1 MSIQNTQE
9 KILKPPHF
17 KFRVGVDFHTY
28 DGIYQGSRSHI
39 LGIYKKAIEIA
50 PDIEFLFFLEN
61 TEKLKNEHPQ
71 FSAENVQLI
80 KTKHRSGLFRLT
92 FQLAWLQY
100 KHKLDLLH
108 TQYRTPL
115 IPLGPCACTIHDIL
129 FESHPE
135 YFPKSFALQSKI
147 TFRLASITSKLL
159 FSVSRFSQGELER
172 KYNIPK
178 SKIRV
183 TYNGVDFDR
192 FFPGNEGALLVK
204 NLGFE
209 PNNYILTLGRLEPR
223 KNHVRLIEAYSR
235 LGSSAPP
242 LVCIGQRDFGYDQAI
257 SASHRFGVSD
267 RVHFLENIDDT
278 LLPALIRNS
287 LLFVFPAI
295 AEGFGMPVAEALASG
310 VPVVTSNTTS
320 LPEVAGDAAVLIDP
334 YDVQS
339 ICEGIS
345 KILHDSE
352 LSATLRVQGP
362 IQAKKFDWHTSAKV
376 LVDGYTEF
384 SQK

>member
-1 MSIQNTQE
+1 MKSS
-9 KILKPPHF
+9 HF

-50 PDIEFLFFLEN
+50 PEIEFIFFLEN
-61 TEKLKNEHPQ
+61 TEKLKNEHLQ
-71 FSAENVQLI
+71 FSATNVTLI
-80 KTKHRSGLFRLT
+80 KTKYRSGLFRLT
-92 FQLAWLQY
+92 LQLAWLQY
-100 KHKLDLLH
+100 KYKLDLLH

-115 IPLGPCACTIHDIL
+115 IPFGPCACTIHDVL

-147 TFRLASITSKLL
+147 TFRLSSLTSKLL
-159 FSVSRFSQGELER
+159 FTVSRFSQGELER
-172 KYNIPK
+172 RYNIPK
-178 SKIRV
+178 SKIQV

-192 FFPGNEGALLVK
+192 FFPGSEGSLQVE
-204 NLGFE
+204 NLNFV
-209 PNNYILTLGRLEPR
+209 PNNYILMLGRLEPR
-223 KNHVRLIEAYSR
+223 KNHVRLIEAYAR
-235 LGSSAPP
+235 LGHSAPP
-242 LVCIGQRDFGYDQAI
+242 LVCIGQRDFGYEQAI

-320 LPEVAGDAAVLIDP
+320 LPEVAGNAAILIDP
-334 YDVQS
+334 YDVES
-339 ICEGIS
+339 IYRGIS
-345 KILHDSE
+345 KVLCDPE
-352 LSATLRVQGP
+352 LAATLRVQGP
-362 IQAKKFDWHTSAKV
+362 IQAKNFDWQTSAKV
-376 LVDGYTEF
+376 LVDAYTEY
-384 SQK
+384 SNK